1 MRCQL
6 VAMIVLAV
14 LVSASPLWAADSG
27 TKAQSVPAEQGDA
40 IPKQWL
46 DQEISV
52 EQAEAQNMVDG
63 IPFGVNSSAWKRL
76 KDSLQGGGRLWTYCS
91 SYESF
96 KALAGRCGF
105 AIVRD
110 GRVVMQLVT
119 IMN

>member
-14 LVSASPLWAADSG
+14 LASASPLWGVDSG
-27 TKAQSVPAEQGDA
+27 TKAQSVPAEQGDV

-52 EQAEAQNMVDG
+52 EQAEAKNMVDS
-63 IPFGVNSSAWKRL
+63 IPFGANSSAWKRL

-91 SYESF
+91 PYESF
-96 KALAGRCGF
+96 KALAGRCGI

-119 IMN
+119 MMN